1 MCDLYRS
8 TNSPYALFFARCHL
22 KGKTNQHGQIL
33 YGRAI
38 RHKLVELCFVG
49 SLAFYLAYRF
59 YLTNEFDE
67 STFLVNYWMDNS
79 KWFKIKLLVDAVRA
93 DADRSKSMAN
103 DTYANAIKKV
113 CTHLMIASK
122 HWLHLGRSLGSKILE
137 FLEEL
142 KEEIRTLGNWDPK
155 VQETSYSTKLPWR
168 PMRKLAGFTTGNN
181 MNYNP
186 RTTVEPPESLIA
198 KTPFHRFST
207 ALEYVEAKIQND
219 QADCWTAYEFLK
231 LMKLMGVIFLQDAAA
246 MWVLHPAR
254 KEHPMFSMPVFQD
267 PEWLVSTL
275 RVFLFCVF
283 ACCFCACCLF
293 CLFYFLRVILFCA
306 FVLCL
311 FFICLFF

>member
-1 MCDLYRS
+1 
-8 TNSPYALFFARCHL
+8 
-22 KGKTNQHGQIL
+22 
-33 YGRAI
+33 
-38 RHKLVELCFVG
+38 
-49 SLAFYLAYRF
+49 
-59 YLTNEFDE
+59 
-67 STFLVNYWMDNS
+67 
-79 KWFKIKLLVDAVRA
+79 
-93 DADRSKSMAN
+93 MAN

-155 VQETSYSTKLPWR
+155 IQEKSYSTKLPWR

-186 RTTVEPPESLIA
+186 RTTVEPPASLIE

-207 ALEYVEAKIQND
+207 PLEYVEAKIQND
-219 QADCWTAYEFLK
+219 EADVWTALEFLK
-231 LMKLMGVIFLQDAAA
+231 LMKLLGVVFLQDAAA
-246 MWVLHPAR
+246 MWVLHPER

-306 FVLCL
+306 YVLCL
-311 FFICLFF
+311 FFTCLFF